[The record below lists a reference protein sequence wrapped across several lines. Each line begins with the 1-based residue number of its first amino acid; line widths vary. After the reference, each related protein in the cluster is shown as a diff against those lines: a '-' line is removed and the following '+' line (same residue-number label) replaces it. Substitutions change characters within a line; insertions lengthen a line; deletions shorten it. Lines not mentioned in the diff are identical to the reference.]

1 MGRALG
7 IADTKKRS
15 PAPNAVLEAAFQL
28 GPRQRDIKQLAS
40 HTGMSDRYCTV
51 LYLLYCTVLYYVG
64 QADQRLDADAEPVH
78 QVSQQSNI
86 AQLFLSAALFFFNFV
101 IIHRDSPQYYILVP
115 NCQKYLVD

>member
-15 PAPNAVLEAAFQL
+15 PAPNAVLEAAFHL
-28 GPRQRDIKQLAS
+28 GARQRDMKQLAS

-51 LYLLYCTVLYYVG
+51 LYWTVLYCTVLYYVG
-64 QADQRLDADAEPVH
+64 QADQRLDADEEPGY

-86 AQLFLSAALFFFNFV
+86 ALLSCFCQLHS
-101 IIHRDSPQYYILVP
+101 
-115 NCQKYLVD
+115 

>member
-28 GPRQRDIKQLAS
+28 GRRQRDIKQLAS

-51 LYLLYCTVLYYVG
+51 LYCAALYCTMSDRQISVWMRMRNL
-64 QADQRLDADAEPVH
+64 AT
-78 QVSQQSNI
+78 
-86 AQLFLSAALFFFNFV
+86 
-101 IIHRDSPQYYILVP
+101 
-115 NCQKYLVD
+115 K

>member
-28 GPRQRDIKQLAS
+28 GPRQRDLKQLAS

-51 LYLLYCTVLYYVG
+51 LYCTVIYCTVL
-64 QADQRLDADAEPVH
+64 
-78 QVSQQSNI
+78 
-86 AQLFLSAALFFFNFV
+86 
-101 IIHRDSPQYYILVP
+101 
-115 NCQKYLVD
+115 